1 MMTLHPSS
9 GPLSAVQERVLW
21 ILKLTNDYEICC
33 DGRGDLHEKIKVG
46 EGKYF
51 EWHTENASFRS
62 MSKKPVVK
70 TGLRTLACIR
80 KTFSCDKLRNYWNR
94 FVRGRRVGDRTTWQ
108 FFQFASFPKD
118 LDYLLCTLIL
128 PFSKECSVPFCFEAT
143 VLKSTHSGQLTALLS
158 FLLTRVRRLPLS
170 QEFANFANIFD
181 CSRP

>member
-108 FFQFASFPKD
+108 FFQFAR
-118 LDYLLCTLIL
+118 
-128 PFSKECSVPFCFEAT
+128 FSEGLGLSIVHFDT
-143 VLKSTHSGQLTALLS
+143 S
-158 FLLTRVRRLPLS
+158 FLERIFCTFLLWSHSPEVNPLRS
-170 QEFANFANIFD
+170 IDGLVIVSAYPSA
-181 CSRP
+181 